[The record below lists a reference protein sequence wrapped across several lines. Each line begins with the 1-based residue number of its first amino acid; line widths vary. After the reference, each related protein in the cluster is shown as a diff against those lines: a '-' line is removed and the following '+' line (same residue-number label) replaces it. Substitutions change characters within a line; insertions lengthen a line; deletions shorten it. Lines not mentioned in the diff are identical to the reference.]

1 MPTVLAVMAHPD
13 DIEITCAGTLAL
25 LARAGW
31 RVHMATMTAGDLGSS
46 TKSRAV
52 ISRIRRREAA
62 ESAAIIG
69 AGYTCLAFPDLTIA
83 YNERSKR
90 QVSGLLREIAPDLLI
105 THAPVDYMADHEETA
120 RIAREAA
127 FAAPMPNWRATPAVP
142 GRRASIAASRR
153 PASRVPVVLT
163 ADPLDLVDHAGRRV
177 SAPFVVDITAVI
189 ETKERMLAAH
199 ASQREWL
206 RAQHGEDE
214 YLLWMRRMGRD
225 RARDF
230 GAASV
235 EYAEGFAMH
244 CGHGFPADDLLTAAL
259 GAAGVR
265 IIQE

>member
-31 RVHMATMTAGDLGSS
+31 RVHMATMTAGDMGSS

-62 ESAAIIG
+62 AAAAIIG
-69 AGYTCLAFPDLTIA
+69 ATYSCLEFPDLTIA
-83 YNERSKR
+83 YNEASKR
-90 QVSGLLREIAPDLLI
+90 RVSGLVREARPDLLI
-105 THAPVDYMADHEETA
+105 THAPVDYMADHEETS

-142 GRRASIAASRR
+142 GRRASVAAAKR
-153 PASRVPVVLT
+153 PSPRVPVILT

-177 SAPFVVDITAVI
+177 SAGCIVDITSVI
-189 ETKERMLAAH
+189 AIKERMLASH
-199 ASQREWL
+199 ASQRDWL
-206 RAQHGEDE
+206 REQHGEDE

-225 RARDF
+225 RARDLDD
-230 GAASV
+230 ASV
-235 EYAEGFAMH
+235 EYAEGFTMH
-244 CGHGFPADDLLTAAL
+244 RGHGYPTDDLLTQAL
-259 GAAGVR
+259 GADVVR
-265 IIQE
+265 AVTS

>member
-31 RVHMATMTAGDLGSS
+31 RIHMATMTPGDMGSS

-62 ESAAIIG
+62 ASAAIIG
-69 AGYTCLAFPDLTIA
+69 ADYSCLEFADLTIT
-83 YNERSKR
+83 YNEASKR
-90 QVSGLLREIAPDLLI
+90 RVSGLVREVQPDLLI
-105 THAPVDYMADHEETA
+105 THAPVDYMADHEETS

-127 FAAPMPNWRATPAVP
+127 FAAPIPNWRATPAVP
-142 GRRASIAASRR
+142 GRRGSAAASKR
-153 PASRVPVVLT
+153 PAARVPVVLT

-177 SAPFVVDITAVI
+177 SAPFIVDITAAI

-199 ASQREWL
+199 ASQRDWL

-225 RARDF
+225 RARDA
-230 GAASV
+230 GDPSV
-235 EYAEGFAMH
+235 EYAEGFAVH
-244 CGHGFPADDLLTAAL
+244 RGHGFPTADLLTPAL
-259 GAAGVR
+259 GAAAVR
-265 IIQE
+265 VVSR